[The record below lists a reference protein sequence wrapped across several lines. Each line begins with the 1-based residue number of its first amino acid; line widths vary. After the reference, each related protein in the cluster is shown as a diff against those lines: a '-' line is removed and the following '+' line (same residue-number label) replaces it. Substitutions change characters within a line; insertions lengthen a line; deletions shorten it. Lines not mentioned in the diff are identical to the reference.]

1 MLSLSINNREKKS
14 GFSLAMQWLAIP
26 LALLDAFAKKE
37 NTYKTL
43 LEMMLTM
50 RFMLTAIN
58 LVPTTSREM
67 AKTIM
72 KIPWAPIPVTSLPQL
87 GLNRVYIA
95 LELAFLGSA
104 KILSQPL
111 P

>member
-1 MLSLSINNREKKS
+1 
-14 GFSLAMQWLAIP
+14 
-26 LALLDAFAKKE
+26 
-37 NTYKTL
+37 
-43 LEMMLTM
+43 MMLTM
-50 RFMLTAIN
+50 MFMLTAIN

-95 LELAFLGSA
+95 LGLAFLGSA
-104 KILSQPL
+104 IDLNDGKIFTAMEWLMVFVKVPL
-111 P
+111 

>member
-1 MLSLSINNREKKS
+1 MS
-14 GFSLAMQWLAIP
+14 
-26 LALLDAFAKKE
+26 
-37 NTYKTL
+37 
-43 LEMMLTM
+43 
-50 RFMLTAIN
+50 MLTAIN

-87 GLNRVYIA
+87 
-95 LELAFLGSA
+95 AFLGSV

-111 P
+111 PRLAFFWSQNQTGVHVRLKSKPEEPDKCVGKILRHKSTNNTSS

>member
-1 MLSLSINNREKKS
+1 
-14 GFSLAMQWLAIP
+14 
-26 LALLDAFAKKE
+26 
-37 NTYKTL
+37 
-43 LEMMLTM
+43 MMLTM
-50 RFMLTAIN
+50 MFMLTAIN

-95 LELAFLGSA
+95 LGPAFLGSA

-111 P
+111 PRIAFFWSQNQKVVQVRLKSKLEEPDKCVGKILRHESTNNTSS